1 MYGIKLYCVTL
12 NFPAWC
18 KMAEVVS
25 FLRPLQDFVSVSP
38 CFYCC
43 WGVGAIREV
52 LICVECSPVNY
63 SVYFAI
69 WLPDN

>member
-1 MYGIKLYCVTL
+1 MQEDGL
-12 NFPAWC
+12 NG
-18 KMAEVVS
+18 
-25 FLRPLQDFVSVSP
+25 FLRPLQHFISVAL

-52 LICVECSPVNY
+52 LIYAECSPVNY
-63 SVYFAI
+63 SLYFAI